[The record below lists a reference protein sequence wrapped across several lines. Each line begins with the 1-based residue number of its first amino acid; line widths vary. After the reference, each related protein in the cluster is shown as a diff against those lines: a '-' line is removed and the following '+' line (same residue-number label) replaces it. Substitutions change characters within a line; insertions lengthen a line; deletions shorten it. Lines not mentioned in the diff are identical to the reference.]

1 MTPRE
6 SQVLI
11 GNLLFFSSAPPV
23 EVNYVDGKRKC
34 AGSGLRTGNDAEEA
48 GDRQIALR
56 LRNLRLARGQCRA
69 WPERRAR
76 DQTGLTSTVILKSI
90 RL

>member
-34 AGSGLRTGNDAEEA
+34 AGSGLRSGNEAEEA
-48 GDRQIALR
+48 GDRSPCG
-56 LRNLRLARGQCRA
+56 RG
-69 WPERRAR
+69 
-76 DQTGLTSTVILKSI
+76 T
-90 RL
+90 

>member
-34 AGSGLRTGNDAEEA
+34 TGSGLLTQTLRTGNDAEEA
-48 GDRQIALR
+48 GDR
-56 LRNLRLARGQCRA
+56 
-69 WPERRAR
+69 
-76 DQTGLTSTVILKSI
+76 
-90 RL
+90 